1 MCFVR
6 GEKDYAESAE
16 DAEGAEKKRM
26 KSGNFVTLDRK
37 SPPLQTKGGAPSSS
51 FDTWYN
57 FDRRTQARVPVP
69 PRLSD
74 YYLLITD
81 YFLLIFLVDVED
93 GAVFVEG
100 YVEGF
105 GFFYENVG
113 ELIFLGQQYGLE
125 LHHFEDGQEGYD
137 HGVAGG
143 AGFEELDEADGGG
156 VARKDLAAEL
166 GDHLGYG
173 EDVVGQFDA
182 DYFFFALEDLLEDAD
197 QVDEG
202 DD

>member
-1 MCFVR
+1 
-6 GEKDYAESAE
+6 
-16 DAEGAEKKRM
+16 M
-26 KSGNFVTLDRK
+26 KSGTFVTLHRK
-37 SPPLQTKGGAPSSS
+37 SPPLHTKGGAPSSS

-100 YVEGF
+100 YVEGL

-143 AGFEELDEADGGG
+143 GGLGRVGGG
-156 VARKDLAAEL
+156 CGGGGGPGGV
-166 GDHLGYG
+166 GGGFG
-173 EDVVGQFDA
+173 EYFGLRGSGVG
-182 DYFFFALEDLLEDAD
+182 
-197 QVDEG
+197 VRG
-202 DD
+202 